1 MLEAGLGEFAV
12 ELKAGGVVGQA
23 TTGRF
28 AEPGGKAAFLGD
40 GGEGVVGLPGA
51 EGELLAGRL
60 PAEFF
65 DEELGQVA
73 LLEERAG
80 AGEVEW
86 HLWARMKD
94 EG

>member
-1 MLEAGLGEFAV
+1 MGRGKEAKGASGLGE
-12 ELKAGGVVGQA
+12 
-23 TTGRF
+23 
-28 AEPGGKAAFLGD
+28 LG
-40 GGEGVVGLPGA
+40 
-51 EGELLAGRL
+51 
-60 PAEFF
+60 

-86 HLWARMKD
+86 HLWERMKD